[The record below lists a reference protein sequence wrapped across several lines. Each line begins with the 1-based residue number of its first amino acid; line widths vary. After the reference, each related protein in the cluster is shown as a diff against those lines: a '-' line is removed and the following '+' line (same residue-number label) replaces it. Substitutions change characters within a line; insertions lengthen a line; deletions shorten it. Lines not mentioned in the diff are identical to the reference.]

1 VRFERFSAYYED
13 PEGFGLSLEPAEMY
27 RHTLPF
33 SGMDLREFAYWFDD
47 ATPEAAYAENVA
59 KWRKPLSDL
68 VDEWRQRWRH
78 PTTPPRL
85 ELDMGA
91 RGDEAMVVDTRG
103 SEPLRYEVPR
113 QVFRLLQR
121 LELPLD
127 RQQIL
132 EIGDQGEETEDALQ
146 WALTRGL
153 IFAEGSH
160 FLGLPVTP
168 LRSTGRGLIGHEQL
182 G

>member
-1 VRFERFSAYYED
+1 
-13 PEGFGLSLEPAEMY
+13 
-27 RHTLPF
+27 
-33 SGMDLREFAYWFDD
+33 
-47 ATPEAAYAENVA
+47 
-59 KWRKPLSDL
+59 
-68 VDEWRQRWRH
+68 
-78 PTTPPRL
+78 
-85 ELDMGA
+85 MGA

-132 EIGDQGEETEDALQ
+132 EIGDQREETEDALQ